1 MGGLLFRLNCAIITL
16 SGKIFCS
23 VGSHAYLY
31 AGRREHEGAMREVH
45 GGIAYGIRK
54 AARALVLLFAFV
66 LLFSLSR
73 QNAQAANILY
83 GNGTISVSDI
93 SGDTED
99 ETEGAAPTEAPEPT
113 PVPKP
118 KKQMAAEQYAL
129 GVILA
134 GGIAIG
140 MMVAVFFY
148 YTRQNNQRD

>member
-1 MGGLLFRLNCAIITL
+1 
-16 SGKIFCS
+16 
-23 VGSHAYLY
+23 
-31 AGRREHEGAMREVH
+31 MREGY

-66 LLFSLSR
+66 LLFSMSR
-73 QNAQAANILY
+73 QQAQAANIYY
-83 GNGTISVSDI
+83 GNGTITAADLA
-93 SGDTED
+93 GED
-99 ETEGAAPTEAPEPT
+99 EDAEASPTEAPEATPT
-113 PVPKP
+113 PKP

-148 YTRQNNQRD
+148 YTKQNNQRD